1 MVKARKRNGRL
12 TNNQTEFEMDF
23 EFYSIS
29 ERKKVTAKVVAK
41 VDASTEKRKSYIL
54 KGQTADGKKLTA
66 MVNKETYDSIVID

>member
-1 MVKARKRNGRL
+1 
-12 TNNQTEFEMDF
+12 MDF

-54 KGQTADGKKLTA
+54 KGQTVDGKKLTA
-66 MVNKETYDSIVID
+66 MVSKETYDSIVID

>member
-1 MVKARKRNGRL
+1 
-12 TNNQTEFEMDF
+12 MDF

-29 ERKKVTAKVVAK
+29 KRKKVTAKVVAK

-66 MVNKETYDSIVID
+66 MVSKETYDSIVID